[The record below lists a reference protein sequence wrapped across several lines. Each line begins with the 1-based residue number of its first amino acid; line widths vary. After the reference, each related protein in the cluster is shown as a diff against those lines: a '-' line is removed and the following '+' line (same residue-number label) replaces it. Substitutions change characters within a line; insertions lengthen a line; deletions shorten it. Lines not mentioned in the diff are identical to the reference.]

1 MKTPSLPHTTIV
13 AALTVTLLT
22 GAPTAVTAKG
32 KAKHVIVM
40 VWDGMRRD
48 FISPQYTP
56 HLYELATN
64 GVFFKN
70 HHPVYISSTEV
81 NGTAI
86 ATGCHPE
93 RSGIIA
99 NQDYRPEISLLG
111 PMATEGVE
119 LVRRG
124 DMMTEGNY
132 LLVPT
137 VAEMLQQEGIATVT
151 AGTKPVVFLHDRD
164 KHKTTEA
171 GTNSVLL
178 YSGKTLPRAAEASC
192 VKVNDDKPF
201 PAAVATPNSPRDN
214 WTTKAMLN
222 SLWRKGV
229 PHYSL
234 LWLSKPDATQHAE
247 GVGTSNAIAAIENS
261 DRLLGEVLKKLEE
274 KKVRDQADILIVSDH
289 GFSTILKGP
298 DVAELLK
305 KAKFHA
311 ARKHE
316 DPEQG
321 DVLVVGLGGSSCL
334 YVYGHDEKVIR
345 QLVEFLQTTDFA
357 GVIFSRVPMEGT
369 FPLDAVRLNTTNVA
383 PDVVVSYRWFAD
395 RNDNG
400 VPGLLISD
408 GGTKGKGTHA
418 SLCRYDMLNTGVAWG
433 PDFKKGYVSETP
445 SGNIDVTPTVLHIL
459 GVKPKTPL
467 DGRVLTEALVDGDPA
482 PTIETKTL
490 ESTREVG
497 IFRWR
502 QYLKY
507 SRVGNAIYF
516 DEGNGEAA
524 WR

>member
-1 MKTPSLPHTTIV
+1 MMLSAIV
-13 AALTVTLLT
+13 SAAIVSNTLFS
-22 GAPTAVTAKG
+22 APETAEAKG
-32 KAKHVIVM
+32 KAKHVIVL

-56 HLYELATN
+56 HLYALATN

-124 DMMTEGNY
+124 DMMSEGNY

-137 VAEMLQQEGIATVT
+137 VAEMLQQDGIATVT

-164 KHKTTEA
+164 KHKKSEA
-171 GTNSVLL
+171 GTNSALL
-178 YSGKTLPRAAEASC
+178 YAGKTIPRSAEAAC
-192 VKVNDDKPF
+192 TKVNDDKPF
-201 PAAVATPNSPRDN
+201 PAAANPNSPRDN

-222 SLWRKGV
+222 GLWKKNV
-229 PHYSL
+229 PKYSL
-234 LWLSKPDATQHAE
+234 LWLSEPDATQHE
-247 GVGTSNAIAAIENS
+247 NGVGASNALAAIENS
-261 DRLLGEVLKKLEE
+261 DRLLGEILKKLEE
-274 KKVRDQADILIVSDH
+274 KKVKDETDIIVVSDH
-289 GFSTILKGP
+289 GFSTILKGQ
-298 DVAELLK
+298 DVAEALK
-305 KAKFHA
+305 KAKFRA

-316 DPEQG
+316 DPERG
-321 DVLVVGLGGSSCL
+321 DVLVVGLGGSSCF
-334 YVYGHDEKVIR
+334 YVYEHDETVIR
-345 QLVEFLQTTDFA
+345 NLVEFLQTSDFA

-395 RNDNG
+395 RNDHG
-400 VPGLLISD
+400 APGLLISD

-433 PDFKKGYVSETP
+433 PDFKKGYVSEIP
-445 SGNIDVTPTVLHIL
+445 SGNIDVTPTVLHLL

-467 DGRVLTEALVDGDPA
+467 DGRVLTEALVNGGPA
-482 PTIETKTL
+482 PTMETKTI
-490 ESTREVG
+490 EAARDTG
-497 IFRWR
+497 IFRWK
-502 QYLKY
+502 QYLKF
-507 SRVGNAIYF
+507 SQVGNAIYF
-516 DEGNGEAA
+516 DEGNGEPS
-524 WR
+524 WK

>member
-1 MKTPSLPHTTIV
+1 MKRTTLLS
-13 AALTVTLLT
+13 AAVSVTLVGTVLLSEPSI
-22 GAPTAVTAKG
+22 AEAKG
-32 KAKHVIVM
+32 KAKHVVVL

-48 FISPQYTP
+48 FISPQHTP
-56 HLYELATN
+56 HLYSLATN

-70 HHPVYISSTEV
+70 HHPAYVSSTEV

-119 LVRRG
+119 QVRRG
-124 DMMTEGNY
+124 DLMTEGNY

-137 VAEMLQQEGIATVT
+137 VAEMLQQDGIVTVT

-164 KHKTTEA
+164 KHKTSAA

-178 YSGKTLPRAAEASC
+178 YAGKTIPRSVEAAC

-201 PAAVATPNSPRDN
+201 PAAATPNLPRDN

-222 SLWRKGV
+222 GLWRKNV
-229 PHYSL
+229 PKYSL
-234 LWLSKPDATQHAE
+234 LWLSEPDATQHAD
-247 GVGTSNAIAAIENS
+247 GVGHANALAAIENS
-261 DRLLGEVLKKLEE
+261 DRLLGEILKKLEE
-274 KKVRDQADILIVSDH
+274 KKVKDETDIMVVSDH
-289 GFSTILKGP
+289 GFSTILKSQ
-298 DVAELLK
+298 DVVEVLK
-305 KAKFHA
+305 KAKIRA

-316 DPEQG
+316 DPEKG
-321 DVLVVGLGGSSCL
+321 DVLVVGLGGSSCF
-334 YVYGHDEKVIR
+334 YVYEHDETVIR
-345 QLVEFLQTTDFA
+345 TLVEFLQTTDFA
-357 GVIFSRVPMEGT
+357 GVIFSRLRIEGT
-369 FPLDAVRLNTTNVA
+369 FPLEAVRLNPTNVA
-383 PDVVVSYRWFAD
+383 PDVVVSFRWFAD

-408 GGTKGKGTHA
+408 GGTKGKGTHS
-418 SLCRYDMLNTGVAWG
+418 SLCRYDMLNTAVAWG
-433 PDFKKGYVSETP
+433 PDFKRGYVSDVP

-467 DGRVLTEALVDGDPA
+467 DGRVLTEALVGGGPA
-482 PTIETKTL
+482 PTVETKTL
-490 ESTREVG
+490 EASREVG
-497 IFRWR
+497 IFRWT

-507 SRVGNAIYF
+507 STVGHAVYYH
-516 DEGNGEAA
+516 EGNGAPA
-524 WR
+524 WK